1 MEKPFPRWMKIAVAL
16 LAIAFILW
24 FAFGCAAFDNALG
37 VGDPSATGAEPGA
50 VVTGVGAVLPPPWNV
65 IATGVGGAASLLGT
79 AYVAWRRGQKPA
91 KVIIESIENAKQH
104 SPEFK
109 AAFQAAK
116 GFIAQVQAESPR
128 TERLVAKH
136 IGE

>member
-1 MEKPFPRWMKIAVAL
+1 MVKQIPRWLAL
-16 LAIAFILW
+16 TIGLIFVGLVLW
-24 FAFGCAAFDNALG
+24 FAFGCAAIDNALG
-37 VGDPSATGAEPGA
+37 VGDPAATGSEPGS

-91 KVIIESIENAKQH
+91 KVIIESIEHAKAQ
-104 SPEFK
+104 SPEFR